1 MREQRSRKG
10 KGARERE
17 CEEEEEEEEEEKKDG
32 WMMEQRTFL
41 VKGFWSSK
49 DSSTSHVP
57 LGRRRD
63 PS

>member
-17 CEEEEEEEEEEKKDG
+17 CEEEEEEEEKKDG

-63 PS
+63 LS